1 MAPDF
6 EKANEIYFRLGI
18 IYKQQQKFSNSLDVW
33 IDEKAFVLIESLLII
48 SSASSISS
56 TTLLA
61 LLLRR
66 IFGSRLATF
75 MNSRRTYVMLPP
87 LILLAGTVQILTA
100 SIVRIGPGCLP
111 TSVGP

>member
-87 LILLAGTVQILTA
+87 SYYLQAPC
-100 SIVRIGPGCLP
+100 RF
-111 TSVGP
+111 